1 MSRGGEEAGIKMA
14 GAMLNTLRTRRRGAL
29 VQCAAATARFQQG
42 RGSRRFPGKPEGLVR
57 MVALDSLSCGAA
69 RRRDVRVNLARVDFL
84 PSPIDSGV
92 PGAATSSVGGT
103 GGALIEKSLAA
114 DDDFLIDT
122 QFKLSRAFCV
132 RVRARLAAMF
142 GILTVRFVRLSS
154 ICTLQGDSV
163 CACFML
169 QCTFAAY

>member
-1 MSRGGEEAGIKMA
+1 MEH
-14 GAMLNTLRTRRRGAL
+14 
-29 VQCAAATARFQQG
+29 
-42 RGSRRFPGKPEGLVR
+42 
-57 MVALDSLSCGAA
+57 SLK
-69 RRRDVRVNLARVDFL
+69 N
-84 PSPIDSGV
+84 
-92 PGAATSSVGGT
+92 
-103 GGALIEKSLAA
+103 LAA

-154 ICTLQGDSV
+154 ICTLQSDSV
-163 CACFML
+163 YACFML

>member
-1 MSRGGEEAGIKMA
+1 MSRGGEEAGIKRA

-42 RGSRRFPGKPEGLVR
+42 RGSRSFPGKPEGLVR
-57 MVALDSLSCGAA
+57 MVALDSLSCGVA

-103 GGALIEKSLAA
+103 GGALIFSHRESQLMMIFKII
-114 DDDFLIDT
+114 FNLI
-122 QFKLSRAFCV
+122 APN
-132 RVRARLAAMF
+132 
-142 GILTVRFVRLSS
+142 
-154 ICTLQGDSV
+154 
-163 CACFML
+163 
-169 QCTFAAY
+169 